1 MIRESWNT
9 SRSPRRQRN
18 FKQRFFWDTCSSY
31 TPEVQSYQMAFMQSP
46 SVNKNDTRLQFKIG
60 CFLDC
65 LCLAWKEQTN
75 GSLYCASFIS
85 NRPYSFPSVVC
96 GNLNFTSANNT
107 ITIHFWNFSLWS
119 NFKLFVSLVQRTTDS
134 AVFKPKYSH
143 FVLVGPPLHC
153 TGNRAFQ
160 KQKPENSNQR
170 QQPRNWRLL
179 QFFTCHLCN
188 V

>member
-1 MIRESWNT
+1 MDFIR
-9 SRSPRRQRN
+9 
-18 FKQRFFWDTCSSY
+18 SS
-31 TPEVQSYQMAFMQSP
+31 
-46 SVNKNDTRLQFKIG
+46 SVNKNDTRLRFKIG

-107 ITIHFWNFSLWS
+107 ITIHFWDFSLWS
-119 NFKLFVSLVQRTTDS
+119 NFKLFVPQVQRTTDS

-160 KQKPENSNQR
+160 KQKPENSNQN
-170 QQPRNWRLL
+170 QQPRNWRLV
-179 QFFTCHLCN
+179 QFWKCHLCN
-188 V
+188 VSLWYALRPF